1 MNLNYEPTIAE
12 LRRLIDSAQKSLT
25 AHNVVVDFDGEVI
38 VDPEL
43 KYPGVDLDKFKFR
56 TRISNLAKL
65 NERMLKALYSE
76 LTSVLGKRAQLN
88 VKFNRLAA

>member
-1 MNLNYEPTIAE
+1 MNLNYEPTLAE

-25 AHNVVVDFDGEVI
+25 AHNIVVDFDGEVI

-43 KYPGVDLDKFKFR
+43 KYPGIDLEKFKFR

-76 LTSVLGKRAQLN
+76 LTSVLGKRAHIN
-88 VKFNRLAA
+88 IKFNRLAA